1 MKWTCLGLVFAA
13 GCHQAPT
20 ETPTSDAA
28 PVGSVATVSDATSP
42 RTGPREVAV
51 ITPELVA
58 KAEEILWADSN
69 AAFGTEVPFVLNG
82 HRYVAR
88 FEWHD
93 NPDADPGRPLGRHKG
108 VTVYNDE

>member
-1 MKWTCLGLVFAA
+1 M
-13 GCHQAPT
+13 
-20 ETPTSDAA
+20 ETPPGDAA
-28 PVGSVATVSDATSP
+28 SIVAPMTVVSDATSP

-108 VTVYNDE
+108 VTVYSDE